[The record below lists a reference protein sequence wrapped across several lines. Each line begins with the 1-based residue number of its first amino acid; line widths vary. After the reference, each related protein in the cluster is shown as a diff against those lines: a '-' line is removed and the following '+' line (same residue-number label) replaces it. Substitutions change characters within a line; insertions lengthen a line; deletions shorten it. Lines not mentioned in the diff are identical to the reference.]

1 LAVGA
6 CAARRQ
12 AAGKVGNV
20 SYEVRTE
27 VSGYGV
33 FEGPFDLLL
42 HLIARQEVD
51 LYEVSLSGIVD
62 AYLAELDRMG
72 PLDLEVATE
81 FLVIAA
87 TLVELKTRRLLPDPV
102 GDGLDPDDL
111 ALFEQR
117 DLLLAQL
124 LECKTFAQAGESLG
138 RMLDAGARSAPRTA
152 GPEPWL
158 LALAPDL
165 LAGVTPDDLAR
176 ALVRAATPKPPPR
189 VDLTHVQPV
198 RISVGEALAELLATI
213 PAAGTTTFREITAG
227 MVAGIE
233 VVVRFLAVLE
243 LYKQG
248 LIEIDQAAT
257 FGELRITWSGDDE
270 GSSAVGPAALMAG
283 ADSYGA

>member
-1 LAVGA
+1 
-6 CAARRQ
+6 
-12 AAGKVGNV
+12 V

-51 LYEVSLSGIVD
+51 LYEVSLTGIVD

-87 TLVELKTRRLLPDPV
+87 TLVELKTRRLLPEPV
-102 GDGLDPDDL
+102 GDGLDADDL

-138 RMLDAGARSAPRTA
+138 RMLDAGARSSPRTA
-152 GPEPWL
+152 GPEAWF
-158 LALAPDL
+158 LAQAPDL

-176 ALVRAATPKPPPR
+176 ALVRAATPRPPPK
-189 VDLTHVQPV
+189 VDLFHVAPNPV
-198 RISVGEALAELLATI
+198 SVGDALAELLATI
-213 PAAGTTTFREITAG
+213 PAAGTISFREITAG
-227 MVAGIE
+227 MGGGIE
-233 VVVRFLAVLE
+233 LVVRFLAVLE

-248 LIEIDQAAT
+248 LVELDQAST
-257 FGELRITWSGDDE
+257 FGELRITWAGDDDANHDRA
-270 GSSAVGPAALMAG
+270 GAVGPASLMAG
-283 ADSYGA
+283 ADSYGS

>member
-1 LAVGA
+1 MVCAGRRDPAGIVGA
-6 CAARRQ
+6 
-12 AAGKVGNV
+12 VP
-20 SYEVRTE
+20 YEVRT
-27 VSGYGV
+27 GV

-51 LYEVSLSGIVD
+51 LYEVSLCAIVD

-87 TLVELKTRRLLPDPV
+87 TLVELKTRRLLPDSA

-124 LECKTFAQAGESLG
+124 LECKTFSQAGDALG
-138 RMLDAGARSAPRTA
+138 RLLDAGARSAPRTA
-152 GPEPWL
+152 GPEPSF

-165 LAGVTPDDLAR
+165 LAGVTADDLAR
-176 ALVRAATPKPPPR
+176 ALVRAASPKPPPPR
-189 VDLTHVQPV
+189 VSVEHMTQA
-198 RISVGEALAELLATI
+198 RMSVGEALAELLATI
-213 PAAGTTTFREITAG
+213 PAAGTTTFRAITAG
-227 MVAGIE
+227 MGAGTDR
-233 VVVRFLAVLE
+233 VVRFLAVLE

-248 LIEIDQAAT
+248 LVELDQAST
-257 FGELRITWSGDDE
+257 FGELRITWSGGTDDE
-270 GSSAVGPAALMAG
+270 RAVGSVALVAG
-283 ADSYGA
+283 ADSYGS

>member
-1 LAVGA
+1 MVCACREWPAGIVEAVP
-6 CAARRQ
+6 
-12 AAGKVGNV
+12 
-20 SYEVRTE
+20 YEVRTE
-27 VSGYGV
+27 VIGYGV

-51 LYEVSLSGIVD
+51 LYEVSLCAIVD
-62 AYLAELDRMG
+62 AFLAELDRMG
-72 PLDLEVATE
+72 PLDLETATE

-87 TLVELKTRRLLPDPV
+87 TLVELKTRRLLPETP
-102 GDGLDPDDL
+102 GDGLDDDEL

-124 LECKTFAQAGESLG
+124 LECKTFSQAGAHLA
-138 RMLDAGARSAPRTA
+138 RMLDDGARSAPRTA
-152 GPEPWL
+152 GPEAWF

-176 ALVRAATPKPPPR
+176 ALVRAASPKPLPKVSIVHMTPI
-189 VDLTHVQPV
+189 
-198 RISVGEALAELLATI
+198 RISVGDALEELLGTL
-213 PAAGTTTFREITAG
+213 PAAGATTFRAVTEG
-227 MVAGIE
+227 METRID

-248 LIEIDQAAT
+248 LVELDQGST
-257 FGELRITWSGDDE
+257 FGELRITWTGGDDVAE
-270 GSSAVGPAALMAG
+270 RSRLAG